1 MYLCTNS
8 IAIEFA
14 AVFSPSLLCVC
25 GCNFGLQSMA
35 HTALLL
41 LLLQSIQY
49 VFSVSELDFSE
60 KLETANGRSVGGVTE
75 RIWAEIISQIP
86 TKKATK

>member
-1 MYLCTNS
+1 
-8 IAIEFA
+8 
-14 AVFSPSLLCVC
+14 
-25 GCNFGLQSMA
+25 MA

-41 LLLQSIQY
+41 LLLLQSIQY
-49 VFSVSELDFSE
+49 DFSVSELDFSE
-60 KLETANGRSVGGVTE
+60 KLETANGRSVAGVTE